1 MSALSTQTTERSYAS
16 GQVKKLR
23 GRKLQSGLLR
33 TLYILIMVC
42 GSIGVL
48 TPIVW
53 MLSTSLKSA
62 GTVML
67 MPPQWIPHPLQWRNY
82 IDAIDFLDKGMV
94 FGNTLVIVL
103 FSIVGQ
109 LFASTLAGFGFARI
123 HVPGREWLFLLVLTG
138 FMLPVQVTLIP
149 QFVLFSKFGWI
160 DTYYPL
166 IVPEFMGAPFYIFLA
181 RQFFLTIPL
190 EMDEAARVDGC
201 GYFGIYTR
209 IILPLSKPLLGI
221 ISIQTFMHAWNDF
234 LRPLIFLH
242 TSSKYTVAL
251 ALQNFTADYGM
262 TPWHLLMAAT
272 LTALLPCIAL
282 FFVAQRYFIQGIVI
296 SGVKG

>member
-1 MSALSTQTTERSYAS
+1 
-16 GQVKKLR
+16 
-23 GRKLQSGLLR
+23 
-33 TLYILIMVC
+33 
-42 GSIGVL
+42 
-48 TPIVW
+48 
-53 MLSTSLKSA
+53 
-62 GTVML
+62 ML

-82 IDAIDFLDKGMV
+82 IDAIDFLDQGRV
-94 FGNTLVIVL
+94 FGNTLFIVVL
-103 FSIVGQ
+103 SIVGQ
-109 LFASTLAGFGFARI
+109 LIASTLAGFGFARI
-123 HVPGREWLFLLVLTG
+123 QVPGRDVLFLLVLTG

-149 QFVLFSKFGWI
+149 QFIMFSHFGWI

-166 IVPEFMGAPFYIFLA
+166 IVPEFMGAPFFIFLA
-181 RQFFLTIPL
+181 RQFFLTIPH
-190 EMDEAARVDGC
+190 EMDEAARIDGC
-201 GYFGIYTR
+201 GYFGIYLKV
-209 IILPLSKPLLGI
+209 ILPMSKPLLGI

-262 TPWHLLMAAT
+262 TPWHLLMAAS

-282 FFVAQRYFIQGIVI
+282 FFLAQRYFIQGIVI

>member
-1 MSALSTQTTERSYAS
+1 MGVVSTESSESSYSSVRAKRLSS
-16 GQVKKLR
+16 KKLQDSML
-23 GRKLQSGLLR
+23 KAFY
-33 TLYILIMVC
+33 TCIMVV
-42 GSIGVL
+42 GSLFVL
-48 TPIVW
+48 APIVW
-53 MLSTSLKSA
+53 MLSTSLKNDGS
-62 GTVML
+62 VMI
-67 MPPQWIPHPLQWRNY
+67 MPPQWIPNPVHWRNY
-82 IDAIDFLDKGMV
+82 IDAIDFLDKGVV
-94 FGNTLVIVL
+94 FGNTLFIVAL
-103 FSIVGQ
+103 SIVGQ

-123 HVPGREWLFLLVLTG
+123 QVPGRDLLFLLVLTG

-149 QFVLFSKFGWI
+149 QFILFSKFGWI

-166 IVPEFMGAPFYIFLA
+166 IVPEFMGAPFFIFLA
-181 RQFFLTIPL
+181 RQFFLSIPL

-201 GYFGIYTR
+201 GYFGIYVR
-209 IILPLSKPLLGI
+209 IVLPLSKPLLGI

-272 LTALLPCIAL
+272 LTALLPCIVL